1 MNNERSLATIHNNFD
16 KIIIIITH
24 RLEHLEDF
32 DRIYRLEEGILRE
45 VSM

>member
-1 MNNERSLATIHNNFD
+1 MNNERTATIHNHYD
-16 KIIIIITH
+16 KIIIVITH